1 MRPHIPLAIIVA
13 LTAINVGVLTMNM
26 TTSVRADVA
35 GMDYR
40 DLRRDRDFE
49 KAVRH
54 VVARYC
60 SVSDENVTC

>member
-35 GMDYR
+35 GMGYL
-40 DLRRDRDFE
+40 DLRTDRDFK

-54 VVARYC
+54 VVGRFC
-60 SVSDENVTC
+60 SVSYGDITC